1 VIVEHATDGWVEI
14 IPFDDLI
21 DDGLNRLHRGEA
33 VKILVEVAPE

>member
-1 VIVEHATDGWVEI
+1 MGRNL
-14 IPFDDLI
+14 PFNLI